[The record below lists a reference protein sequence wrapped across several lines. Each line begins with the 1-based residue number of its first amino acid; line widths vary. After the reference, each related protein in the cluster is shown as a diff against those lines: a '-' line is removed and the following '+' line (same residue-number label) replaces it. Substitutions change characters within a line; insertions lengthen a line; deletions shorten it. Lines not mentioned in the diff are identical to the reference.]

1 MTDHPHSSLAE
12 RLDRAVDEL
21 LDGAL
26 APGAAAAAGVDGS
39 ARPLLDIAE
48 RVHVGLPLAPAGTR
62 FEARLGAR
70 LAQSAVGP
78 ASVAWARRHPGTL
91 LVGGALGSAVG
102 VGVTAYA
109 VWRSGR
115 RTGSPHR
122 LLHR

>member
-1 MTDHPHSSLAE
+1 VTDHPPSLAE
-12 RLDRAVDEL
+12 RLDRAVDAL

-26 APGAAAAAGVDGS
+26 PTAAAALAGLGAS
-39 ARPLLDIAE
+39 GRPLVEVADRA
-48 RVHVGLPLAPAGTR
+48 HAALPLAPAGTR

-70 LAQSAVGP
+70 LATSAVGP
-78 ASVAWARRHPGTL
+78 TPVAWARRHPGTL

-102 VGVTAYA
+102 VGVTAFA

-115 RTGSPHR
+115 RAGVAHR